1 LIKKRRALSTELG
14 GVSFLHKWNEDI
26 CSKVAN
32 AKFSKK
38 RIEIDLLNVYQV
50 KIGGFYYDEILAKSR

>member
-1 LIKKRRALSTELG
+1 M
-14 GVSFLHKWNEDI
+14 HKWNEDI